1 MKPPVAQA
9 GQAQAQAQVHGHIIS
24 SRRGRGRGR
33 RCTRCA
39 HARAHAAFTNAHVH
53 THACPQNGRKC
64 PLPVH
69 GAGSARVCLRAHAS
83 CMCLQMHVRAHMR
96 SPTHAST
103 GARARTHA
111 YPAHTHARM
120 HAHPHRYL
128 VVAAVVEVLVTDDA
142 LHTARNVSPRAAHAH
157 EHACARA
164 HTRTCVA
171 YALDMLRT
179 PTPACASA
187 LPLGDPHAPG
197 RTLTR
202 FRVQRCTRFRVQ
214 RCTRFRVQRCT
225 AQGAAAGSRWGAGWR
240 TWSCPS
246 SSSEPSSSRGRLPVD
261 DLAGEAVAGGACA
274 RGPGPS
280 GPAPPPG
287 APTPAPASAP
297 APAAL
302 SAASPSLTARSSSAT
317 GSAVRSTTLL
327 GPPAGACGSAGAG
340 EPLAACSP
348 PSIASKEFRAPKRPS
363 GILSGTGTCSCMYF
377 VHVPPLFFFRTPL
390 RMVELCGGRRRA
402 SAAR

>member
-53 THACPQNGRKC
+53 THACPKNGRKC

-83 CMCLQMHVRAHMR
+83 CTCLQMHVRAHMR

-142 LHTARNVSPRAAHAH
+142 LRTARNVSPRAAHAH

-179 PTPACASA
+179 PTLACASA
-187 LPLGDPHAPG
+187 LPLG
-197 RTLTR
+197 
-202 FRVQRCTRFRVQ
+202 
-214 RCTRFRVQRCT
+214 
-225 AQGAAAGSRWGAGWR
+225 
-240 TWSCPS
+240 
-246 SSSEPSSSRGRLPVD
+246 
-261 DLAGEAVAGGACA
+261 
-274 RGPGPS
+274 
-280 GPAPPPG
+280 GPARAWAHAHALPCPAVHALPCPAVHSPG
-287 APTPAPASAP
+287 CCRRQQVGRGMAHLVVPIVVVGAVLLPRPLACRRLGRRGCATFRFSAP
-297 APAAL
+297 P
-302 SAASPSLTARSSSAT
+302 
-317 GSAVRSTTLL
+317 
-327 GPPAGACGSAGAG
+327 
-340 EPLAACSP
+340 
-348 PSIASKEFRAPKRPS
+348 
-363 GILSGTGTCSCMYF
+363 
-377 VHVPPLFFFRTPL
+377 
-390 RMVELCGGRRRA
+390 
-402 SAAR
+402 